1 MKKNIFYALLLCC
14 TLLYISCKII
24 NPVDEIM
31 LMNTEEFTAERK
43 FIEQLLSQPD
53 FQDTLGLH
61 LINENNAQEQTG
73 SKKAQSG
80 SPSLLINFTASWT
93 QAEGIP
99 ISKTWFVP
107 KENPL
112 AERTNTTLTACLNG
126 KETLVPISEIA
137 PPYIGLLVDGL
148 CVTDNNYPLVRYIS
162 INVTAANDSA
172 KNKRLQKKIIALE
185 TALKT
190 TLAQTP
196 SPLVQPQPQ
205 IVWICAAGDL
215 MLDRGSGDILIEEGV
230 VGILGGTADYFKK
243 SDINLVNLE
252 GAVSDRG
259 AKITKSYNFRFNP
272 KTVPALKA
280 GNINAVLL
288 ANNHI
293 YDYGETAFL
302 DTLEYLEKNDIAIL
316 GAGRDINTASSP
328 FIFNTDQLEVHVF
341 GMASFPIERSGWD
354 GASVGATAKKAG
366 MLFNGQDSVKKLK
379 ENFVKKD
386 NVLNV
391 LLFHGGHEWTWKP
404 DANTRSLYTD
414 LAHSGA
420 DLLIG
425 SHPHTVQGFEWID
438 DKLIFWSLG
447 NYVFAGMKGIE
458 GGEEGLLIRLGYVG
472 KTLVYFEPVPVQL
485 NGKRS
490 DIGSAK
496 QLKRFYSFSR
506 ELAVK

>member
-1 MKKNIFYALLLCC
+1 MKKENYFFIILVCC
-14 TLLYISCKII
+14 TLLFLSCKII
-24 NPVDEIM
+24 NHVDEI
-31 LMNTEEFTAERK
+31 LLINTEEFTAERE
-43 FIEQLLSQPD
+43 FIEELFSQQD
-53 FQDTLGLH
+53 FQNNLRIH
-61 LINENNAQEQTG
+61 LIKKNDAQLN
-73 SKKAQSG
+73 

-93 QAEGIP
+93 QAEGEP
-99 ISKTWFVP
+99 VSKTWFVP

-112 AERTNTTLTACLNG
+112 NERTNTTLTDCFNG
-126 KETLVPISEIA
+126 TETLVPIKEIT
-137 PPYIGLLVDGL
+137 PPYTGLLVDGL
-148 CVTDNNYPLVRYIS
+148 CVTDENYPLVRYIT
-162 INVTAANDSA
+162 INVKAADDNV
-172 KNKRLQKKIIALE
+172 KNKRLQKKIAALE

-190 TLAQTP
+190 TLAKMP
-196 SPLVQPQPQ
+196 SPLIQPQPK

-215 MLDRGSGDILIEEGV
+215 MLDRGSGDILIEEGA
-230 VGILGGTADYFKK
+230 VGILGGTSDYFIK
-243 SDINLVNLE
+243 SDISIVNLE

-259 AKITKSYNFRFNP
+259 AKIKKSYNFRFNP

-302 DTLEYLEKNDIAIL
+302 DTLDYLEQNDIAIL
-316 GAGRDINTASSP
+316 GAGRNITTAAAP
-328 FIFNTDQLEVHVF
+328 FVYKTDQLEVRVF

-354 GASVGATAKKAG
+354 GASVSATEKKAG

-379 ENFVKKD
+379 ENFVKDD

-391 LLFHGGHEWTWKP
+391 LLFHGGHEWTWRP
-404 DANTRSLYTD
+404 EAGTRSLYTD

-458 GGEEGLLIRLGYVG
+458 GGEEGLMIRLGYVG

-485 NGKRS
+485 DGKRS
-490 DIGSAK
+490 DIGSAR
-496 QLKRFYSFSR
+496 QLKRFYSLSR